1 MADQPSATID
11 TLLNEFIS
19 AGGLDSVLSGV
30 RTAWAIPAALFDDR
44 TQLYGMDVYVRMLRD
59 EDVVAALDTRTLA
72 ACAEGV
78 NVTPAIGVDK
88 KNPRDP
94 KLLYAQFVDRC
105 LANSVGSLILL
116 SHEILKFGLA
126 HGSKVAEITFAYGT
140 GEDAGRLV
148 LKSIK
153 PRNMGKF
160 DYVLGSDNELIGI
173 APRGLMSVAKIEELR
188 KNVPDGAVN
197 VLSGM
202 IPRQKVLHFVNQPQD
217 GSVTG
222 SSVLNAAYLPW
233 FMKTQVIPEFF
244 KFCKQFAS
252 PTVVGKLPKPSDDP
266 SSLNPTPEEIT
277 RPDGS
282 KALVGKLEALLN
294 SLLAFRNAAAIA
306 LKGGTEID
314 LMTSEGTGEAYQFAM
329 KYFGDQI
336 TVAILGTAQV
346 TKEAKHESRGQN
358 TVAQDV
364 FGLRTMLDREQLAGM
379 YTWLARELVRLNFGD
394 AALQHAP
401 VVTLSKIETADRFEA
416 IKTYSSAYAQG
427 FIQDDQLDDIYDE
440 VGLPSMPEG
449 WLAEKRLVE
458 QQAAQE
464 AKKISTPNVA
474 Q

>member
-1 MADQPSATID
+1 MANTPQATLD

-19 AGGLDSVLSGV
+19 AGGLDSVLAGV
-30 RTAWAIPAALFDDR
+30 RTAWAIPTALFDDR
-44 TQLYGMDVYVRMLRD
+44 TRLFGLDVYERMLRD
-59 EDVVAALDTRTLA
+59 EDVVAALDTRALA

-88 KNPRDP
+88 KNERDP
-94 KLLYAQFVDRC
+94 KNLYAQFVDRC
-105 LANSVGSLILL
+105 LSNSVGSLILL
-116 SHEILKFGLA
+116 SHELLKYGMA
-126 HGSKVAEITFAYGT
+126 HGSKVAEITYTYGT

-153 PRNMGKF
+153 PKSMGKF

-173 APRGLMSVAKIEELR
+173 APRGLMSIAKIEELR
-188 KNVPDGAVN
+188 KNAPEGAVN

-202 IPRQKVLHFVNQPQD
+202 IPREKILHFCNQPQD

-244 KFCKQFAS
+244 RFCKQFAS
-252 PTVVGKLPKPSDDP
+252 PAIIGKLPKPSDDMTAM
-266 SSLNPTPEEIT
+266 NPTPEEIT
-277 RPDGS
+277 RPDGT
-282 KALVGKLEALLN
+282 KAMVGKLEALLN

-306 LKGGTEID
+306 VKGGTEID
-314 LMTSEGTGEAYQFAM
+314 LLTSEGSGEAYQFAM

-379 YTWLARELVRLNFGD
+379 YTWLAKELVRLNFGD

-401 VVTLSKIETADRFEA
+401 VITLSKIETADRFEA
-416 IKTYSSAYAQG
+416 IKTYSGAFAQG
-427 FIQDDQLDDIYDE
+427 FIQDDQLDEIYDE
-440 VGLPSMPEG
+440 VGLPAMPEG
-449 WLAEKRLVE
+449 WLAEKRLQEE
-458 QQAAQE
+458 QNAKEAQ
-464 AKKISTPNVA
+464 KIVVP
-474 Q
+474 